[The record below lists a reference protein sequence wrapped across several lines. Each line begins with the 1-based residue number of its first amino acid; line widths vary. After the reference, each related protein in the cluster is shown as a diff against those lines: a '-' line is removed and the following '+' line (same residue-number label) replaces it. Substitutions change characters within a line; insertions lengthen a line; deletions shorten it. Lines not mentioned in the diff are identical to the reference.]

1 MMIALS
7 VVSTL
12 RQRNQTLS
20 VAESVTGGG
29 ISSAITEI
37 EGASQVFLGAVIAYS
52 KSSKVRDL
60 NIPNKLIDDFGIYS
74 EETAI
79 AMARGAQKRFQS
91 DWAVATT
98 GVAGPGDSHG
108 VKAGSIWVAFVGP
121 ESEETLFLEIPG
133 PREQVRAGA
142 VASLF
147 PVFERILGGSS
158 S

>member
-1 MMIALS
+1 MKIALS

-37 EGASQVFLGAVIAYS
+37 EGASHVFLGAVIAYS

-60 NIPNKLIDDFGIYS
+60 EIPKKLIDDFGIYS

-79 AMARGAQKRFQS
+79 AMARGVKKRFQS

-108 VKAGSIWVAFVGP
+108 VKAGSIWVGFVGP
-121 ESEETLFLEIPG
+121 DSEETLLLEISG
-133 PREQVRAGA
+133 SRQQVRAGA

-147 PVFERILGGSS
+147 PAFERILGRTGS
-158 S
+158 

>member
-1 MMIALS
+1 MKIALS

-37 EGASQVFLGAVIAYS
+37 EGASHVFLGAVIAYS

-60 NIPNKLIDDFGIYS
+60 EIPKKLIDDFGIYS

-79 AMARGAQKRFQS
+79 AMARGVKKRFQS

-121 ESEETLFLEIPG
+121 ESEETLFLQISG
-133 PREQVRAGA
+133 SRQQVRSGA

-147 PVFERILGGSS
+147 PAFERILGRTSS
-158 S
+158 

>member
-1 MMIALS
+1 MKIALS

-12 RQRNQTLS
+12 SQRNQTLS

-37 EGASQVFLGAVIAYS
+37 EGASHVFLGAVIAYS
-52 KSSKVRDL
+52 KSSKLRDL
-60 NIPNKLIDDFGIYS
+60 DIPKKLIDDFGVYS

-79 AMARGAQKRFQS
+79 AMARGVKKRFQS

-98 GVAGPGDSHG
+98 GVAGPGDSDG
-108 VKAGSIWVAFVGP
+108 VKAGSIWVGFVGP
-121 ESEETLFLEIPG
+121 ESEETLLLEISG
-133 PREQVRAGA
+133 SRQQVRAGA

-147 PVFERILGGSS
+147 PAFERILGRTGS
-158 S
+158 

>member
-1 MMIALS
+1 MNIALS
-7 VVSTL
+7 VVSSL

-29 ISSAITEI
+29 ISSAITEV
-37 EGASQVFLGAVIAYS
+37 EGASQVFLGAVISYS
-52 KSSKVRDL
+52 RSSKERDL
-60 NIPNKLIDDFGIYS
+60 DIPKKLIDDFGIYS

-79 AMARGAQKRFQS
+79 AMARGVKNRFQS

-98 GVAGPGDSHG
+98 GVAGPGDSDG

-121 ESEETLFLEIPG
+121 EIEETLFLQISG
-133 PREQVRAGA
+133 SRQQVRSGA

-147 PVFERILGGSS
+147 PAFERILGRTSS
-158 S
+158 

>member
-1 MMIALS
+1 MKIALS

-12 RQRNQTLS
+12 SQRNQTLS

-37 EGASQVFLGAVIAYS
+37 EGASHVFLGAVIAYS
-52 KSSKVRDL
+52 KSSKLRDL
-60 NIPNKLIDDFGIYS
+60 DIPKKLIDDFGVYS

-79 AMARGAQKRFQS
+79 AMARGVKKRFQS

-98 GVAGPGDSHG
+98 GVAGPGESDG
-108 VKAGSIWVAFVGP
+108 VKAGSIWVGFVGP
-121 ESEETLFLEIPG
+121 ESEETLVLEISG
-133 PREQVRAGA
+133 SRQQVRAGA

-147 PVFERILGGSS
+147 PAFERILGRTGS
-158 S
+158 

>member
-1 MMIALS
+1 MKIALS

-12 RQRNQTLS
+12 SQRNQTLS

-37 EGASQVFLGAVIAYS
+37 EGASHVFLGAVIAYS
-52 KSSKVRDL
+52 KSSKLRDL
-60 NIPNKLIDDFGIYS
+60 DIPKKLIDDFGVYS

-79 AMARGAQKRFQS
+79 AMARGVKKRFQS

-98 GVAGPGDSHG
+98 GVAGPGESDG
-108 VKAGSIWVAFVGP
+108 VKAGSIWVGFVGP
-121 ESEETLFLEIPG
+121 ESEETLLLEISG
-133 PREQVRAGA
+133 SRQQVRAGA

-147 PVFERILGGSS
+147 PAFERILGRTGS
-158 S
+158 

>member
-1 MMIALS
+1 MKIALS

-37 EGASQVFLGAVIAYS
+37 EGASHVFLGAVIAYS

-60 NIPNKLIDDFGIYS
+60 EIPKKLIDDFGIYS

-79 AMARGAQKRFQS
+79 AMARGVKKRFQS

-108 VKAGSIWVAFVGP
+108 VKAGSIWVGFVGP
-121 ESEETLFLEIPG
+121 ESEETLLLEISG
-133 PREQVRAGA
+133 SRQQVRAGA

-147 PVFERILGGSS
+147 PAFERILGRTGS
-158 S
+158 